1 MLLKNSFKM
10 YLQVLVFAIIFGCC
24 SCSSS
29 EKCEEESNLAVLT
42 SSYTAHRTC
51 SQQHIKDSLKSN
63 IGCKP
68 MTVVLELPW
77 PNNTDIQQMTP
88 THIEVRRCEGGC
100 HQTGHGCAALRTQVK
115 KVPVMFGK
123 CGMNVGKC
131 EKECAHVTVE
141 EHTECGCACELR
153 REECASD
160 THNFRPEL
168 CTCECRDTRAKRECL
183 DQGRTWSE
191 ESCSCGCPLSMIS
204 ECPEG
209 FVYDYNTTCS
219 CVAVIQ
225 TEDFAETER
234 RVEEEV
240 KELGDILSWEMVI
253 IIALVSILMLLSL
266 ITIILVIRLRT
277 MRKKVNSNQSL
288 VPSTLSGQYFPCS
301 DPCSDLVS
309 KKNLKNNLPS
319 LSDSDSERCRE
330 HLTDSSLC
338 SEEKDHWNELSEGSS
353 ESLATVRQNRL
364 LSDNCHQAL
373 RQPDQ
378 CLESVRLNRNLA
390 IRSRVG
396 GSGTLQRGESPS
408 NYNTVK
414 IVYRNGEKTMEL
426 NCQMEPSPNEQ
437 LNITTNPLVYNM

>member
-1 MLLKNSFKM
+1 MHVHVTQLMLLLGGSLCSAKENCEKASD
-10 YLQVLVFAIIFGCC
+10 LVVL
-24 SCSSS
+24 
-29 EKCEEESNLAVLT
+29 K

-51 SQQHIKDSLKSN
+51 SQKHIKNSLKSN

-68 MTVVLELPW
+68 LTVVLELPW
-77 PNNTDIQQMTP
+77 PNNTAIQQMTP

-100 HQTGHGCAALRTQVK
+100 HQTGHGCIALRRREK

-153 REECASD
+153 REECD
-160 THNFRPEL
+160 NETHNFRPEL
-168 CTCECRDTRAKRECL
+168 CTCECNDTPAKRECL
-183 DQGRTWSE
+183 NQGRTWSE
-191 ESCSCGCPLSMIS
+191 ESCTCGCPLSLIS

-209 FVYDYNTTCS
+209 FLYDFNTTCS
-219 CVAVIQ
+219 CVAVINTSQ
-225 TEDFAETER
+225 FTETEER
-234 RVEEEV
+234 LEEEV
-240 KELGDILSWEMVI
+240 REIEMMLSWETIVI
-253 IIALVSILMLLSL
+253 ITLVSILILLSL
-266 ITIILVIRLRT
+266 ISIILVIRLKT
-277 MRKKVNSNQSL
+277 MRKKVNSNHSL
-288 VPSTLSGQYFPCS
+288 VPSTLSGQYYPCS

-309 KKNLKNNLPS
+309 KKKLKNNLPS

-353 ESLATVRQNRL
+353 ESLATVRQNRT

-373 RQPDQ
+373 RQTDQ

-390 IRSRVG
+390 IRSQVG
-396 GSGTLQRGESPS
+396 GSGTIQRLDSPS

-414 IVYRNGEKTMEL
+414 IVYRNGEKRMEL
-426 NCQMEPSPNEQ
+426 NCQMEPSLNDQ
-437 LNITTNPLVYNM
+437 VNITTNPLVYNM